1 MEEKKYKSADEP
13 VSDEAMER
21 LAQIMNDSPSLVKLK
36 DTEWEIRSLKPG
48 TMWMI
53 AEEATKI
60 SKVENASFGDV
71 LKEMTTNFPSVCRIL
86 TLALINDK
94 KRIDTDY
101 QKVYDTI
108 LWETEVKD
116 WANLLFEVLNLIGI
130 EPFFQ
135 ITGQTQTF
143 KQIAL
148 ERKTKITER
157 NS

>member
-53 AEEATKI
+53 AEEAAKI

-71 LKEMTTNFPSVCRIL
+71 LKEMTINFPSVCRIL

-135 ITGQTQTF
+135 ITGLTQTF

>member
-53 AEEATKI
+53 AEEAAKI

-135 ITGQTQTF
+135 ITGLTQTF

>member
-53 AEEATKI
+53 AQEATKI

-135 ITGQTQTF
+135 ITGLTQTF

>member
-53 AEEATKI
+53 AEETTKI

-135 ITGQTQTF
+135 ITGLTQTF

>member
-53 AEEATKI
+53 AEEAAKI

-116 WANLLFEVLNLIGI
+116 WANLLFFFFNLIGI

-135 ITGQTQTF
+135 ITGLTQTF

>member
-1 MEEKKYKSADEP
+1 
-13 VSDEAMER
+13 
-21 LAQIMNDSPSLVKLK
+21 
-36 DTEWEIRSLKPG
+36 
-48 TMWMI
+48 MI
-53 AEEATKI
+53 AEEAAKI

-135 ITGQTQTF
+135 ITGLTQTF

>member
-1 MEEKKYKSADEP
+1 MKEKKYKSADEP

-53 AEEATKI
+53 AEEAAKI

-135 ITGQTQTF
+135 ITGLTQTF